1 MKGMMT
7 KCVQRT
13 LLLIA
18 IIAVSPAHAI
28 SAAHRAALERS
39 GCDMQT
45 EATWCDIHKTKTQNE
60 ANRPADDQSNSTT
73 EAERTNMAS
82 FLQSHVVAQPKASAF
97 AALVE
102 QGFMREND
110 GDYFKITDRS
120 VLHVLMTFKTDG
132 TVATAI
138 LK

>member
-1 MKGMMT
+1 MINT
-7 KCVQRT
+7 KFLRGA
-13 LLLIA
+13 LLLMA
-18 IIAVSPAHAI
+18 IIAVSPAQAI
-28 SAAHRAALERS
+28 SAAHRSALERS

-45 EATWCDIHKTKTQNE
+45 EATWCDIHKTKAQNE
-60 ANRPADDQSNSTT
+60 ANRPAAEQKKNTQ
-73 EAERTNMAS
+73 EAERPKIVS
-82 FLQSHVVAQPKASAF
+82 FLESRVVAQPKARAF

-120 VLHVLMTFKTDG
+120 AWHVLMTFNADG
-132 TVATAI
+132 KVATAT